1 MDMTNRAK
9 EIWDLIFC
17 LLDIIK
23 NDEPIEIAAV
33 KDFNSQTTKQVL
45 RIFSLDIWLHSELN
59 KANHEKNL
67 SKVMTLG
74 PFARLINFIMDQ
86 PYQNQN
92 SDKNDTLMLYKPI
105 DLPKKENTYMN
116 QYTMKQG

>member
-1 MDMTNRAK
+1 
-9 EIWDLIFC
+9 
-17 LLDIIK
+17 
-23 NDEPIEIAAV
+23 
-33 KDFNSQTTKQVL
+33 
-45 RIFSLDIWLHSELN
+45 
-59 KANHEKNL
+59 
-67 SKVMTLG
+67 
-74 PFARLINFIMDQ
+74 MDQ